1 LLKKVFIM
9 IYCSKRKACLRNRV
23 CLHRRLPSFDWCR
36 GPSCRG
42 TAAALV
48 YIKIQSGYHSM
59 ASAPTKAEQLAEAKK
74 RVREAFII
82 FEHKEGSK
90 LVDAKELP
98 VIVRSLGI
106 NPTTAQVQALQQR
119 IAAALAPPPATP
131 PAAAADGS
139 TPAAA
144 PPATPPAA
152 ATSPAF
158 LALEQCEGLI
168 AAWLLESKD
177 ALQRDDYH
185 TLLRAFKALDPE
197 NTGYIEA
204 DKLEQLLG
212 SCEDALSPEEL
223 NNMLS
228 VSADDQGRVLYQEFA
243 LRLATDGRPI

>member
-1 LLKKVFIM
+1 M
-9 IYCSKRKACLRNRV
+9 SA
-23 CLHRRLPSFDWCR
+23 
-36 GPSCRG
+36 
-42 TAAALV
+42 
-48 YIKIQSGYHSM
+48 
-59 ASAPTKAEQLAEAKK
+59 APTKAEQLAEAKK

-98 VIVRSLGI
+98 TIVRSLGV
-106 NPTTAQVQALQQR
+106 NPTTAQVQALRQR
-119 IAAALAPPPATP
+119 IAAALAPPPPTP
-131 PAAAADGS
+131 AAADGAAAQ
-139 TPAAA
+139 AAA
-144 PPATPPAA
+144 PPATPPTAA
-152 ATSPAF
+152 AANTPAF
-158 LALEQCEGLI
+158 LALEQCEGFI

-185 TLLRAFKALDPE
+185 TLLRAFKALDPD

-243 LRLATDGRPI
+243 VRLATDGRPI

>member
-1 LLKKVFIM
+1 M
-9 IYCSKRKACLRNRV
+9 S
-23 CLHRRLPSFDWCR
+23 
-36 GPSCRG
+36 
-42 TAAALV
+42 
-48 YIKIQSGYHSM
+48 SGL
-59 ASAPTKAEQLAEAKK
+59 TKAEQLAESKT

-98 VIVRSLGI
+98 TIVRSLGI

-131 PAAAADGS
+131 PAAAAAAANG
-139 TPAAA
+139 PAPEAA

-152 ATSPAF
+152 VAAASPPAF
-158 LALEQCEGLI
+158 LALEQCKGLI

-185 TLLRAFKALDPE
+185 TLLRAFKALDPD

-204 DKLEQLLG
+204 DTLEQLLG

>member
-1 LLKKVFIM
+1 M
-9 IYCSKRKACLRNRV
+9 S
-23 CLHRRLPSFDWCR
+23 
-36 GPSCRG
+36 
-42 TAAALV
+42 
-48 YIKIQSGYHSM
+48 SGL
-59 ASAPTKAEQLAEAKK
+59 TKAEQLAEAKK

-98 VIVRSLGI
+98 TIVRSLGV
-106 NPTTAQVQALQQR
+106 NPTTAQVQTLQQR
-119 IAAALAPPPATP
+119 IAAALAPPPSTP
-131 PAAAADGS
+131 PAAAAIPAAADGS
-139 TPAAA
+139 APAAA

-152 ATSPAF
+152 AASAAPAF

-185 TLLRAFKALDPE
+185 TLLRAFKALDPD

>member
-1 LLKKVFIM
+1 M
-9 IYCSKRKACLRNRV
+9 S
-23 CLHRRLPSFDWCR
+23 
-36 GPSCRG
+36 
-42 TAAALV
+42 
-48 YIKIQSGYHSM
+48 SGL
-59 ASAPTKAEQLAEAKK
+59 TKAEQLAESKK

-98 VIVRSLGI
+98 TI
-106 NPTTAQVQALQQR
+106 
-119 IAAALAPPPATP
+119 
-131 PAAAADGS
+131 
-139 TPAAA
+139 
-144 PPATPPAA
+144 
-152 ATSPAF
+152 
-158 LALEQCEGLI
+158 CEGLI

-185 TLLRAFKALDPE
+185 TLLRAFKALDPD

-204 DKLEQLLG
+204 DTLEQLLG

>member
-1 LLKKVFIM
+1 M
-9 IYCSKRKACLRNRV
+9 S
-23 CLHRRLPSFDWCR
+23 
-36 GPSCRG
+36 
-42 TAAALV
+42 
-48 YIKIQSGYHSM
+48 SGL
-59 ASAPTKAEQLAEAKK
+59 TKAEQLAESKK

-90 LVDAKELP
+90 LVDAKELAT
-98 VIVRSLGI
+98 IVRSLGI

-131 PAAAADGS
+131 PAAAAAAADG
-139 TPAAA
+139 PAPEAA

-152 ATSPAF
+152 VAAASPPAF

-185 TLLRAFKALDPE
+185 TLLRAFKALDPD

-204 DKLEQLLG
+204 DTLEQLLG

>member
-1 LLKKVFIM
+1 MSTGL
-9 IYCSKRKACLRNRV
+9 
-23 CLHRRLPSFDWCR
+23 
-36 GPSCRG
+36 
-42 TAAALV
+42 
-48 YIKIQSGYHSM
+48 
-59 ASAPTKAEQLAEAKK
+59 TKAEQLAEAKK

-90 LVDAKELP
+90 LVDSTELP
-98 VIVRSLGI
+98 TIVHSLGV
-106 NPTTAQVQALQQR
+106 NPTTAQVQVLQQR
-119 IAAALAPPPATP
+119 IAAALAPPPAAP
-131 PAAAADGS
+131 PAAAAA
-139 TPAAA
+139 PAAA
-144 PPATPPAA
+144 DGPAPAPAPPAA
-152 ATSPAF
+152 AASTTPAF

-185 TLLRAFKALDPE
+185 TLLRAFKALDPDS
-197 NTGYIEA
+197 TGYIEA

-212 SCEDALSPEEL
+212 SADDALSPEEL